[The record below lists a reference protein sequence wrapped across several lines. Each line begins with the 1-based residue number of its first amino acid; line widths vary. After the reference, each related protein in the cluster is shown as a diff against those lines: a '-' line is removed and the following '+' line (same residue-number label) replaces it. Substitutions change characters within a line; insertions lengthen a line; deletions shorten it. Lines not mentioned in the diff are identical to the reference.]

1 MGIFKGLYM
10 GYSNLYQDFMQDIVD
25 MINEVWWVMDFIDQ
39 ILILGD
45 KIDFRDSVV
54 IQVRGDYVVF
64 EKID

>member
-1 MGIFKGLYM
+1 M
-10 GYSNLYQDFMQDIVD
+10 GYSNLYQEFMYDIVD

-54 IQVRGDYVVF
+54 IQVRGDYVEF

>member
-1 MGIFKGLYM
+1 M
-10 GYSNLYQDFMQDIVD
+10 GYSNFYQEFMQDIVD

-39 ILILGD
+39 ILVLGD

-54 IQVRGDYVVF
+54 IQVRGDYVEF

>member
-1 MGIFKGLYM
+1 M
-10 GYSNLYQDFMQDIVD
+10 GYSNLYQEFMQDIVD

>member
-1 MGIFKGLYM
+1 M

-39 ILILGD
+39 ILVLGD

-54 IQVRGDYVVF
+54 IQVRKNYVEF

>member
-1 MGIFKGLYM
+1 
-10 GYSNLYQDFMQDIVD
+10 MQDIVD

-39 ILILGD
+39 ILVLGD

-54 IQVRGDYVVF
+54 IQVRGDYVEF

>member
-1 MGIFKGLYM
+1 M
-10 GYSNLYQDFMQDIVD
+10 GYSNLYQELMQDIVD

-39 ILILGD
+39 ILVLGD

-54 IQVRGDYVVF
+54 IQVRGDYVEF

>member
-1 MGIFKGLYM
+1 MV
-10 GYSNLYQDFMQDIVD
+10 YSNLYQEFMQDIVD

-39 ILILGD
+39 ILVLGD

-54 IQVRGDYVVF
+54 IQVRGDYVEF

>member
-1 MGIFKGLYM
+1 MGIFKGLYI

-39 ILILGD
+39 ILVLGD

-54 IQVRGDYVVF
+54 IQVRGDYVEF

>member
-1 MGIFKGLYM
+1 M
-10 GYSNLYQDFMQDIVD
+10 GYSNFYQEFMYDIVD

-54 IQVRGDYVVF
+54 IQVRGDYVEF

>member
-1 MGIFKGLYM
+1 M

-54 IQVRGDYVVF
+54 IQVRGDYVEF

>member
-1 MGIFKGLYM
+1 M
-10 GYSNLYQDFMQDIVD
+10 GYSNLYQEFMYDIVD

-39 ILILGD
+39 ILVLGD

-54 IQVRGDYVVF
+54 IQVRGDYVEF

>member
-1 MGIFKGLYM
+1 M
-10 GYSNLYQDFMQDIVD
+10 GYSNFYQEFMQDIVD

-54 IQVRGDYVVF
+54 IQVRGDYVEF

>member
-39 ILILGD
+39 ILVLGD

-54 IQVRGDYVVF
+54 IQVRGDYVEF

>member
-1 MGIFKGLYM
+1 M
-10 GYSNLYQDFMQDIVD
+10 GYSNLYQEFMQDIVD

-39 ILILGD
+39 ILVLGD

>member
-1 MGIFKGLYM
+1 M
-10 GYSNLYQDFMQDIVD
+10 GYSNFYQEFMYDIVD

-39 ILILGD
+39 ILVLGD

>member
-1 MGIFKGLYM
+1 M
-10 GYSNLYQDFMQDIVD
+10 GYSNLYQEFMQDIVD

-54 IQVRGDYVVF
+54 IQVRGDYVEF
-64 EKID
+64 KKID

>member
-1 MGIFKGLYM
+1 M

-25 MINEVWWVMDFIDQ
+25 MINKVWWVMDFIDQ

-54 IQVRGDYVVF
+54 IQVRGDYVEF
-64 EKID
+64 KKID

>member
-1 MGIFKGLYM
+1 M
-10 GYSNLYQDFMQDIVD
+10 GYSNLYQEFMQDIVD

-54 IQVRGDYVVF
+54 IQVRGDYVEF

>member
-1 MGIFKGLYM
+1 M
-10 GYSNLYQDFMQDIVD
+10 GYSNLYQEFMQDIVD

-39 ILILGD
+39 ILVLGD

-54 IQVRGDYVVF
+54 IQVRGDYVEF

>member
-1 MGIFKGLYM
+1 M
-10 GYSNLYQDFMQDIVD
+10 GYSNLYQEFMQDIVD

-45 KIDFRDSVV
+45 KIDYRDSVV
-54 IQVRGDYVVF
+54 IQVRGDYVEF

>member
-1 MGIFKGLYM
+1 M
-10 GYSNLYQDFMQDIVD
+10 GYSNLYQEFMQDIVD
-25 MINEVWWVMDFIDQ
+25 MIIKVWWVMDFIDQ
-39 ILILGD
+39 ILVLGD

>member
-1 MGIFKGLYM
+1 M

-39 ILILGD
+39 ILVLGD

-54 IQVRGDYVVF
+54 IQVRGDYVEF

>member
-1 MGIFKGLYM
+1 M
-10 GYSNLYQDFMQDIVD
+10 GYSNLYQEFMYDIVD

-39 ILILGD
+39 ILVLGD

-54 IQVRGDYVVF
+54 IQVRGNYVVF

>member
-1 MGIFKGLYM
+1 M

-54 IQVRGDYVVF
+54 IQVRGDYVEF
-64 EKID
+64 KKID

>member
-1 MGIFKGLYM
+1 M
-10 GYSNLYQDFMQDIVD
+10 GYSNFYQEFMYDIVD

-39 ILILGD
+39 ILVLGD

-54 IQVRGDYVVF
+54 IQVRGDYVEF

>member
-1 MGIFKGLYM
+1 M
-10 GYSNLYQDFMQDIVD
+10 GYNNLYQEFMQDIVD

-39 ILILGD
+39 ILVLGD

>member
-1 MGIFKGLYM
+1 M

>member
-1 MGIFKGLYM
+1 M
-10 GYSNLYQDFMQDIVD
+10 GYSNLYQEFMQDIVD

-54 IQVRGDYVVF
+54 IQVRGGYVEF

>member
-1 MGIFKGLYM
+1 M
-10 GYSNLYQDFMQDIVD
+10 GYSNLYQEFMYDIVD

-39 ILILGD
+39 ILVLGD

-54 IQVRGDYVVF
+54 IQVRRDYVEF